1 MARGLGTPR
10 TDLIDLLT
18 SPLGGIV
25 ARRID
30 EAHADGSVPG
40 WDRPDLERAAARVAA
55 LVRAMNRD
63 QLENCDDDLNV
74 FFGAV
79 PFSVAIPVAVAIE
92 LKWPHHIDTLPE
104 ASQRLEL
111 IRKAGQ
117 YAVLFS
123 AERVADVLSAVNKRE
138 ARG

>member
-1 MARGLGTPR
+1 M
-10 TDLIDLLT
+10 LT
-18 SPLGGIV
+18 SPLGGLV

-30 EAHADGSVPG
+30 QAHAGAPVPG
-40 WDRPDLERAAARVAA
+40 WDGASLEQAAAHVAA
-55 LVRAMNRD
+55 LVRGMNRD
-63 QLENCDDDLNV
+63 QLENCDEDLNV

-79 PFSVAIPVAVAIE
+79 PFSLTIPVAVAIE

-104 ASQRLEL
+104 ASGRIEL
-111 IRKAGQ
+111 VRKAGQ

>member
-1 MARGLGTPR
+1 MTKGLGAPR
-10 TDLIDLLT
+10 TELIDLLT
-18 SPLGGIV
+18 SPLGRIV

-30 EAHADGSVPG
+30 QAHADSPLPG
-40 WDRPDLERAAARVAA
+40 WDGPSLERAAARVAL
-55 LVRAMNRD
+55 LVRGMNRD
-63 QLENCDDDLNV
+63 QLENCDAELNV
-74 FFGAV
+74 LFGAV

-104 ASQRLEL
+104 ASHRIEL
-111 IRKAGQ
+111 VRKAGQ